1 MFLEKEMGFM
11 KQKSKD
17 FKVFKNNGL
26 KKKLYLNHNSKELK
40 NYNNKETKFY
50 KSTKRVSLPQ
60 QKSKTQSMSKL
71 AIMEQVLPSLM
82 LKLY

>member
-26 KKKLYLNHNSKELK
+26 KKKLFSNQNSKELK
-40 NYNNKETKFY
+40 NYNNKETKCY
-50 KSTKRVSLPQ
+50 KSTKRVYLPQ

-71 AIMEQVLPSLM
+71 AIMEQVLPNLM